1 MITKW
6 GISCMHQRFPIFQV
20 PATVW
25 NPLRVTATSTTA
37 CTQRW
42 SNPVA
47 IIKSFQ
53 VWPDW
58 NPFQASYAC
67 HRFLNYCNINTF
79 EPVTKNEI
87 WTSKSPNMVYFFTTL
102 IFFQPYEVPFGIN
115 PARVSE
121 WCIQHLETLSS
132 IRWIRTGQPAGNCE
146 LWAVTTKRRRQV
158 SNTKRHV
165 SSEWDLTT
173 RQD

>member
-1 MITKW
+1 MKSSS
-6 GISCMHQRFPIFQV
+6 GD
-20 PATVW
+20 
-25 NPLRVTATSTTA
+25 ATSTTA

-79 EPVTKNEI
+79 EPVTKTKFERPKVR
-87 WTSKSPNMVYFFTTL
+87 T
-102 IFFQPYEVPFGIN
+102 
-115 PARVSE
+115 
-121 WCIQHLETLSS
+121 WCIFLQRWFFSSHMRFRSGSIQPECQNDASNIWRRYHRYVELGQVNLQEIVNFEQSQQNVEGRFPIQATCFFWVGPNHSPGLDREHWNRKANTL
-132 IRWIRTGQPAGNCE
+132 WGNTIFLC
-146 LWAVTTKRRRQV
+146 R
-158 SNTKRHV
+158 
-165 SSEWDLTT
+165 
-173 RQD
+173 